1 MLLRLVAIA
10 ATLALVMPT
19 LAVAEQNNQH
29 QKSGRNRPRA
39 AASRRLASAGNR
51 LSGKAAHPAAHA
63 RRSAARRT
71 ATRRHRSAARS
82 GQPGRASIHLARPRV
97 PSRASGAV
105 RVSERLGVPALGG
118 RRGVATAVSD
128 GRLLLCRLGHA
139 WPRSPAAGLPMGAI
153 WAGSSS
159 GERHHRRGRRY
170 DLRRIRIGSSLPG
183 KQRLH
188 AGGNVQGSNPACR
201 TSHRLLPNF

>member
-29 QKSGRNRPRA
+29 QKSGARGRRQA
-39 AASRRLASAGNR
+39 AGWRRRETGF
-51 LSGKAAHPAAHA
+51 PARRHTRRRTH

-82 GQPGRASIHLARPRV
+82 GQPGRASIHLARPRI

-128 GRLLLCRLGHA
+128 GRLLLCRLGHT

-201 TSHRLLPNF
+201 TSHGLLPNF